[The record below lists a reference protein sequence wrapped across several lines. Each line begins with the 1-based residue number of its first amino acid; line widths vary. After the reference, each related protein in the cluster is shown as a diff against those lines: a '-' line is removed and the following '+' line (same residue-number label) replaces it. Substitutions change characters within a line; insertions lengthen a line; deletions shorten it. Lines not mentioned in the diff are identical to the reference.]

1 MPTKIRLQRKGKKG
15 RPFYHIVVADSRA
28 PRDGKYIEKI
38 GVYNTLTAP
47 ATIDLAFDK
56 AVKWLQDGAQPTDTC
71 KAILSYKGAMYKFH
85 LLNGVKKGAMTL
97 EQAEN
102 KFKVWLKEKEEK
114 IAAASKKNLTTAQT
128 EAKKRAEAEAK
139 VKEAKAH
146 LLAEKKSKLAQE
158 AAKATTPA
166 EVEEKVEEAPAAA
179 EETETPQAEA

>member
-102 KFKVWLKEKEEK
+102 KFKVWLKENEEK

-128 EAKKRAEAEAK
+128 EA
-139 VKEAKAH
+139 
-146 LLAEKKSKLAQE
+146 KLAQE